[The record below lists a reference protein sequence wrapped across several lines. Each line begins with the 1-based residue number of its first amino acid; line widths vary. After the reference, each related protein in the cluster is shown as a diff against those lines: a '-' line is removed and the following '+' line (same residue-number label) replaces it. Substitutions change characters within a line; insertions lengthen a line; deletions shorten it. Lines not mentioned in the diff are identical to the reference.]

1 MNMNLQDIQQD
12 IQRLATQQNQIQ
24 AQQMQAQQ
32 LLQAQQIANMLNQ
45 VKWYANTNR
54 QIDRQTKHKH
64 QHTPFDLAPE
74 KKKTKKWK
82 KINEILKQNSLKYT
96 QHIYTILCS
105 KPCHALS
112 CFLFMFVPPPRKTK
126 TSLKPNMLYMPKSMP

>member
-45 VKWYANTNR
+45 VNIYITS
-54 QIDRQTKHKH
+54 KHFNAH
-64 QHTPFDLAPE
+64 VTRFPMSSF
-74 KKKTKKWK
+74 
-82 KINEILKQNSLKYT
+82 IS
-96 QHIYTILCS
+96 
-105 KPCHALS
+105 
-112 CFLFMFVPPPRKTK
+112 
-126 TSLKPNMLYMPKSMP
+126 

>member
-45 VKWYANTNR
+45 VNT
-54 QIDRQTKHKH
+54 TYS
-64 QHTPFDLAPE
+64 T
-74 KKKTKKWK
+74 
-82 KINEILKQNSLKYT
+82 
-96 QHIYTILCS
+96 
-105 KPCHALS
+105 
-112 CFLFMFVPPPRKTK
+112 
-126 TSLKPNMLYMPKSMP
+126 